1 MAWENA
7 KVMVTA
13 NVLLLTGT
21 PGVGKTTVL
30 RKVAGRLPNKHV
42 AGFYTEEIRTPGGE
56 RTGFRITG
64 FDGRSG
70 VMAQSGFPSPHRI
83 GRYGVDVAVIDDF
96 ARSVLAP
103 EPLVEIY
110 LVDEIGKMECLSE
123 EFVAAMRKVL
133 DSGKPVVAT
142 VALRGGGFID
152 EVRRR
157 SDIQLWQVTRAN
169 RDVLPDDILTW
180 LAKRGVP

>member
-1 MAWENA
+1 
-7 KVMVTA
+7 MVTA

-30 RKVAGRLPNKHV
+30 RRVAGGLSDKHV
-42 AGFYTEEIRTPGGE
+42 AGFYTEEIRTHDGE

-70 VMAQSGFPSPHRI
+70 AMAQSGFPSAHRI
-83 GRYGVDVAVIDDF
+83 GRYGVDVTVIDD
-96 ARSVLAP
+96 LAP
-103 EPLVEIY
+103 SFLALEPSVEIY

-123 EFVAAMRKVL
+123 RFVAAMRKVL

-142 VALRGGGFID
+142 IALHGAGFID
-152 EVRRR
+152 EVKRH
-157 SDIQLWQVTRAN
+157 SDRKLWQVTREN
-169 RDVLPDDILTW
+169 RDFLPDDILAW
-180 LAKRGVP
+180 LAKR